1 MSEFR
6 KAFGGN
12 LYFVTLT
19 VAGWVDIF
27 SRSTYKDII
36 VENLKYCQQ
45 NENLEIYAYVVMS
58 NHLHMVCRR
67 DHENTLTEML
77 GRFKSFT
84 SKQILKAIKDND
96 QESRKEWLLYLFKYF
111 AGVNNQYSNHHFW

>member
-1 MSEFR
+1 
-6 KAFGGN
+6 
-12 LYFVTLT
+12 
-19 VAGWVDIF
+19 
-27 SRSTYKDII
+27 
-36 VENLKYCQQ
+36 
-45 NENLEIYAYVVMS
+45 
-58 NHLHMVCRR
+58 MVCRR

-111 AGVNNQYSNHHFW
+111 AGANNQYSNHHFWQNTNAPVELWTPEVIMQKVEYIHMNPVRAGIVTNPESYLYSSACPESPLQVLQLW